1 MHIHQ
6 NGWVVLLRQIG
17 RPQAHENQ
25 QGGPGPRSDARRRNG
40 GPPRKEVA
48 GAENEPSLR
57 NEGAD
62 HQPEPSV
69 GRSSIIVYSQKMI
82 VTNDS
87 IDDLR
92 GEKKWF
98 EDGSTTKT
106 ESQNSLEIPK

>member
-1 MHIHQ
+1 M
-6 NGWVVLLRQIG
+6 RQIG

-62 HQPEPSV
+62 HQPEPSGLGGV

-82 VTNDS
+82 VTRS
-87 IDDLR
+87 TICE
-92 GEKKWF
+92 EKKS
-98 EDGSTTKT
+98 GLKT
-106 ESQNSLEIPK
+106 APRRKLRAKIH